1 MLRRVEVTG
10 DQGGFL
16 SLEMGETSSGIIL
29 TAIDGLDPVQ
39 ASIAASSFAQQD
51 GQQYHSARRESRNIV
66 FGMNLDSRFVPGVS
80 NRQLREQLYS
90 VFSPKQEIKLRF
102 ELDDLTV
109 ETRGVVENIDAPMFM
124 EKPRAMVSVIC
135 PDPDLIDP
143 EVHSQVGEAP
153 TSSTVNYYNI
163 DYQGSV
169 ESGFLVDAYMNAG
182 DSATGFTIYQNTPSG
197 ESYSLEFVSPLQG
210 LDQVRIGTVPGQKFA
225 TVKRGG
231 TTSSILHGIS
241 PAATWLKLY
250 PGVNQIGIRAQ
261 GQTSMFSYDIT
272 YNHRYGGL

>member
-16 SLEMGETSSGIIL
+16 SLEVGETSSGIIL

-90 VFSPKQEIKLRF
+90 VFSPKQEIKLQF

-124 EKPRAMVSVIC
+124 DKPKAMVSIIC
-135 PDPDLIDP
+135 HDPDLIDP
-143 EVHSQVGEAP
+143 TYRETSGEAYAH
-153 TSSTVNYYNI
+153 TVSYRDI
-163 DYQGSV
+163 DYQGDV
-169 ESGFLVDAYMNAG
+169 ETGFKLRASMNAS
-182 DSATGFTIYQNTPSG
+182 DSATGFTIYQILPSG
-197 ESYSLEFVSPLQG
+197 EEQELEFVSPIG
-210 LDQVRIGTVPGQKFA
+210 GSDQIEIVTIPGEKLAQRTRSGSKI
-225 TVKRGG
+225 
-231 TTSSILHGIS
+231 SMLHGVS
-241 PAATWLKLY
+241 PSARWLKLR
-250 PGVNQIGIRAQ
+250 PGLNQVGVRAIGS
-261 GQTSMFSYDIT
+261 TFSFYWELE
-272 YNHRYGGL
+272 YRHRYGGL